1 MNAGNNTEECR
12 ELLLKITN
20 TENKVERKRAVLK
33 LREGLERCSN
43 AKDLEEE
50 ALPTLYR

>member
-12 ELLLKITN
+12 ELLQKITN

-33 LREGLERCSN
+33 LREGLEGCSN
-43 AKDLEEE
+43 TKDLEEE

>member
-1 MNAGNNTEECR
+1 MNVNPEECR
-12 ELLLKITN
+12 ELLQKITN

-33 LREGLERCSN
+33 LREGLEGCSN
-43 AKDLEEE
+43 TKDLEEE